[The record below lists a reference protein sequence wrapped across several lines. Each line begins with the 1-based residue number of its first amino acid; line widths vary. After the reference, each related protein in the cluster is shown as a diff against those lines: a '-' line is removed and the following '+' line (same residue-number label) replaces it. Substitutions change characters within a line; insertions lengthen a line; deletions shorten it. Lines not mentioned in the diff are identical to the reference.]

1 MTDID
6 DDPFAPKTPEPVV
19 VESTGG
25 GGGSGAPAT
34 APVVKVS
41 GSAKA
46 PGEGKL
52 VTTLKGGASFTDP
65 WIVLHAESLEETEE
79 FFSEEN
85 AKRVAAL
92 MERVQNAGKHFVKL
106 GGGSDTA
113 AASPAQARSNAPA
126 GAQQAPG
133 GETRQCRHGEMKFIS
148 KSTNGRAWSGF
159 FCPQPKDA
167 TDKCEPEFLKSR
179 N

>member
-85 AKRVAAL
+85 AKRVSAL

-106 GGGSDTA
+106 GGGSTPSAQA
-113 AASPAQARSNAPA
+113 APAQPRSNAPA
-126 GAQQAPG
+126 AAQSAPDG
-133 GETRQCRHGEMKFIS
+133 DSRQCKHGEMVYRTGS
-148 KSTNGRAWSGF
+148 KNGRTWKAF
-159 FCPQPKDA
+159 MCPSPKGTPDQCDA
-167 TDKCEPEFLKSR
+167 EWIR
-179 N
+179 